1 MECRL
6 CFSAQGDGQGFIC
19 LYRDYIPAFAAP
31 GGGSTLCTVLQ
42 KTFLQLKRRK
52 VQRNPLLIKKRG
64 SVLKV
69 AKEELGSFLAVE
81 KDVS

>member
-1 MECRL
+1 MYCTPKD
-6 CFSAQGDGQGFIC
+6 F
-19 LYRDYIPAFAAP
+19 FAA
-31 GGGSTLCTVLQ
+31 
-42 KTFLQLKRRK
+42 KKRK
-52 VQRNPLLIKKRG
+52 VQRNPLLINKRG